1 MAPCETLSPAE
12 MTIVRNAMKK
22 LKINRELDFELAVDE
37 ENLKLLEK
45 NAEYSSTKWK
55 HENLI
60 SYHNVIIDIIHDEFV
75 YVIGMQRA
83 CPRKKLDFWA
93 LSKASEILFLL
104 YIFKIQNFSI

>member
-1 MAPCETLSPAE
+1 MEKRLLNACPILFDLTNLLGIGGESVVFKIKIDNVKKAIKVAPCETLSPAE

-60 SYHNVIIDIIHDEFV
+60 SYND
-75 YVIGMQRA
+75 
-83 CPRKKLDFWA
+83 
-93 LSKASEILFLL
+93 
-104 YIFKIQNFSI
+104 